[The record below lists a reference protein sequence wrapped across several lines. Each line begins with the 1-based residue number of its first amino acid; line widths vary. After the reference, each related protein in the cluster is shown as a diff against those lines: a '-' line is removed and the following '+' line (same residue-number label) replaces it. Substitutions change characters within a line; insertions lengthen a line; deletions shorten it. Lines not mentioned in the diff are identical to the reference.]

1 MKRLVLCVAC
11 IASAICVFAQDSDD
25 PIYPQRELGV
35 EAQWYPAGAIVA
47 LRYEII
53 SLPGHAIN
61 ARVGYNVADRKD
73 WGVQDN
79 EVGQGAGFSI
89 GYRYYLRSVV
99 EGLFVG
105 ARADMWWLD
114 IDWRDDIAGQQ
125 SMRGTSE
132 ITVFQP
138 TLEIGYRSTFFNDRI
153 SLAPA
158 LALGREMNI
167 KTKGAEVGQ
176 GGIVLLGFSAG
187 YIF

>member
-1 MKRLVLCVAC
+1 MKYFFAC
-11 IASAICVFAQDSDD
+11 LFFFNTALLIGQSADDSV
-25 PIYPQRELGV
+25 YPQRELGI
-35 EAQWYPAGAIVA
+35 EAQWYPAGAIFG

-61 ARVGYNVADRKD
+61 ARIGYNVADRKD

-79 EVGQGAGFSI
+79 ETGAGPGFSI
-89 GYRYYLRSVV
+89 GYRYYLMNVI

-105 ARADMWWLD
+105 GRADMWWLD
-114 IDWRDDIAGQQ
+114 IDWRDDIDGQP
-125 SMRGTSE
+125 SITGTSE

-138 TLEIGYRSTFFNDRI
+138 TIEVGYRATFFNDKI

-158 LALGREMNI
+158 LALGREINI